1 MGSVTLDIKD
11 LVRLRDQ
18 LKGVQGRAQM
28 DTFCRKAA
36 QGLAARLLRKVVSR
50 TPVGDYSETYELT
63 EEGDLVESG
72 RLGGELRRAWLWD
85 NTLEVSCTGGVY
97 KVEVKNSKEYASY
110 VEYGH
115 RQEPGR
121 YVPAIAK
128 QLKTSW
134 VKGKFMLTKSEEE
147 IRRIAPK
154 FLEKELEKWLRGVFQ
169 W

>member
-36 QGLAARLLRKVVSR
+36 QGLAARLLSKVVSR

-72 RLGGELRRAWLWD
+72 KQGGELKRAWLWD
-85 NTLEVSCTGGVY
+85 NTLEVCGIWAPAGTWQICSCHCQ
-97 KVEVKNSKEYASY
+97 A
-110 VEYGH
+110 
-115 RQEPGR
+115 
-121 YVPAIAK
+121 A
-128 QLKTSW
+128 
-134 VKGKFMLTKSEEE
+134 
-147 IRRIAPK
+147 
-154 FLEKELEKWLRGVFQ
+154 KELLGERKIHADQIRGGNPQDCTEVS
-169 W
+169 

>member
-1 MGSVTLDIKD
+1 MGGVTVDIKE
-11 LVRLRDQ
+11 LKKLRDQ
-18 LKGVQGRAQM
+18 LKNAQGKAQI

-36 QGLAARLLRKVVSR
+36 RELAARLLRKAVNR

-72 RLGGELRRAWLWD
+72 RQGGELRRAWLWD
-85 NTLEVSCTGGVY
+85 NTLEVSRAGGVY

-128 QLKTSW
+128 QLKNSW
-134 VKGKFMLTKSEEE
+134 VEGKFMLTKSEEE
-147 IRRIAPK
+147 IRGIAPK
-154 FLEKELEKWLRGVFQ
+154 FLEKELEKWLREVFR

>member
-1 MGSVTLDIKD
+1 MGSVTLDTKD
-11 LVRLRDQ
+11 LERLRDQ

-36 QGLAARLLRKVVSR
+36 RELAARLLRKVVSR

-63 EEGDLVESG
+63 EDGDLVESG
-72 RLGGELRRAWLWD
+72 RQGGELRRAWLWD
-85 NTLEVSCTGGVY
+85 NTLEVSHTGGVY

-128 QLKTSW
+128 QLKSSW
-134 VKGKFMLTKSEEE
+134 VEGRFMLTKSEEE

-154 FLEKELEKWLRGVFQ
+154 FLEKELEKWLREVFQ
-169 W
+169 

>member
-1 MGSVTLDIKD
+1 MCKEE
-11 LVRLRDQ
+11 
-18 LKGVQGRAQM
+18 
-28 DTFCRKAA
+28 RKWTRSA
-36 QGLAARLLRKVVSR
+36 GKRRR

-72 RLGGELRRAWLWD
+72 KQGGELKRAWLWD
-85 NTLEVSCTGGVY
+85 NTLEVSHTGGVY

-128 QLKTSW
+128 QLKSSW
-134 VKGKFMLTKSEEE
+134 VKGRFMLTKSEEE
-147 IRRIAPK
+147 H
-154 FLEKELEKWLRGVFQ
+154 EKWLKEVLQ
-169 W
+169 